1 MKYLLLMLF
10 LVLPLLTF
18 AQDFSPLGKWRTYDD
33 ETGELKSIINIW
45 EEDGLLFGKIE
56 KIFPKPGEDP
66 DPLCDKCPGQ
76 LKNQPVIGM
85 TILKDLK
92 RSGKQ
97 WKGGTI
103 LDPDNGKTY
112 GCKIEV
118 IEAGKKLKVRGF
130 LGFSLL
136 GRTQYWEKVK

>member
-1 MKYLLLMLF
+1 MKIKFILISLI
-10 LVLPLLTF
+10 LPILAF
-18 AQDFSPLGKWRTYDD
+18 AQIISPVGKWKTFDD

-45 EEDGLLFGKIE
+45 EEDGILFGTIE
-56 KIFPKPGEDP
+56 KIFPKPDEDP
-66 DPLCDKCPGQ
+66 DPLCDKCPGE
-76 LKNQPVIGM
+76 LKDQPVIGM
-85 TILKDLK
+85 TIMKDLT

-112 GCKIEV
+112 SCKIEV

-130 LGFSLL
+130 IGFSLL
-136 GRTQYWEKVK
+136 GRTQYWEKIE

>member
-1 MKYLLLMLF
+1 MIPRLLIILLI
-10 LVLPLLTF
+10 LPIF
-18 AQDFSPLGKWRTYDD
+18 AFADADSPVGKWRTYDD

-45 EEDGLLFGKIE
+45 EEDGILYGKIE

-66 DPLCDKCPGQ
+66 DPLCDKCPGE
-76 LKNQPVIGM
+76 LKATRIIGM
-85 TILKDLK
+85 TIMKDLT

-112 GCKIEV
+112 SCKIEV
-118 IEAGKKLKVRGF
+118 VEAGKKLKVRGF
-130 LGFSLL
+130 IGLSLL
-136 GRTQYWEKVK
+136 GRTQYWEKEE